1 MLLIEF
7 GSKAAAAINAAKAV
21 YDANLHA
28 RRTPSVEACAE
39 AAVAAV
45 AGWNPIVRG
54 RYPLTPVARDT
65 LARAFGILGHN
76 LRACECGGAEYPLI

>member
-1 MLLIEF
+1 MLLLEL
-7 GSKAAAAINAAKAV
+7 GSKAAAAINAAKAA
-21 YDANLHA
+21 YDADLHA
-28 RRTPSVEACAE
+28 RRNPTVDACAS

-45 AGWNPIVRG
+45 AGWNPVVRG
-54 RYPLTPVARDT
+54 RSPLTPAARDA